1 MVGKLP
7 GCLAESSSL
16 SSQGLSQFLQP
27 FLQLQGEL
35 LITFFTHWLHVKLN
49 KLVLES
55 EFGVAGGA

>member
-1 MVGKLP
+1 MVGILP

-16 SSQGLSQFLQP
+16 SSQGFSQFLQS

-35 LITFFTHWLHVKLN
+35 LITFFTHRLHVKLN